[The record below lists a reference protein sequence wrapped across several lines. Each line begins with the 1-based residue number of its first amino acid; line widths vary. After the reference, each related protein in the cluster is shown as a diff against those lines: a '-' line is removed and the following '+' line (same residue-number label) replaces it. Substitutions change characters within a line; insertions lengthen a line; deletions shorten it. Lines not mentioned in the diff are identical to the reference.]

1 MAKPKPDYNLYDDFD
16 DFIKT
21 VQFSSGQWKCF
32 ENYVNPESETCNDR
46 LKSYLAA
53 GYRNNSQTIYR
64 VNQLFATDKFKKL
77 LYLWRKK
84 RQNTIEARQESAI
97 EFVCRKLRVVIQE
110 AEGKGD
116 LTNLNSAIMNY
127 AKVQGLL
134 ADRVI
139 HETDNPLQL
148 DSSIQPKA
156 IEEAQRM
163 LLNPAAEPIQADE
176 TDNDIIE
183 AEFEDNQE
191 EYQGDIL
198 SDEGK

>member
-1 MAKPKPDYNLYDDFD
+1 MKYDQFDNFD
-16 DFIKT
+16 DFIKN
-21 VQFSSGQWKCF
+21 VMFASKQWQTF
-32 ENYVNPESETCNDR
+32 LNYTDPDSPTLNDR
-46 LKSYLAA
+46 LNSYIKA
-53 GYRNNSQTIYR
+53 GYANNSQTIYR
-64 VNQLFATDKFKKL
+64 CTGLFNTDKFKRL
-77 LYLWRKK
+77 LYLWQKK
-84 RQNTIEARQESAI
+84 RAESAIAREETAI

-176 TDNDIIE
+176 SDNNIIE
-183 AEFEDNQE
+183 AEFLENAEQE
-191 EYQGDIL
+191 EEQ
-198 SDEGK
+198 EGA